1 MPAKMF
7 MSITNQNHGSIRFVP
22 NNTKSVNTLSKPG
35 TSSLKGPIIGRV
47 HNVKPGCGGCGK

>member
-7 MSITNQNHGSIRFVP
+7 MNITNQNHGIRFVP
-22 NNTKSVNTLSKPG
+22 NTKSVNALSKPSG
-35 TSSLKGPIIGRV
+35 VSSLKGPIIGRV